1 MARTK
6 RKIDPLCT
14 ETPIVEQNTVKY
26 RTAAYARLSV
36 EDSGKPGAETLDSQK
51 KLIENYI
58 EEQPDLELCARYSD
72 NGATGTDFER
82 PGFERMMDAVRRG
95 EINCIVVKDLS
106 RFGRNYKETGNY
118 LERIFPFLD
127 VRFIAINDR
136 FDTLTAERG
145 ANGYIV
151 PLKNLINEAYSKD
164 ISKKIS
170 CVIHSKQERGE
181 FIGAWAP
188 YGYSKDPEDKHKLIP
203 NAETAPV
210 VRRIF
215 QMRLDGMSYNKIARA
230 LNQEGIASP
239 AQHLVAIGIS
249 TSEKY
254 KTAVWSI
261 QKIKDILSRQVY
273 IGHMVQ
279 GVKRQSFYEGRKQYI
294 RDSGDW
300 CVVKHTHPPIISEA
314 DFAAVQAMGEA
325 RRAAHQKKM
334 GKYDSLGKSENIL
347 LGLTFCQDCGRS
359 LVRYKNVSSSQKV
372 WYTYVCPTHA
382 GDPASCP
389 LKNIREDELFPILQ
403 EAISKQISLAADL
416 KAVVDKLAQSEKGRE
431 KREAMQAE
439 LDRANKALK
448 RCEGLRDSL
457 YRNYVEQLMTER
469 EYIMMKERYA
479 AEAEECRKQIKK
491 LEEKI
496 RESKDYTTENRY
508 LASFHPFKDVSLLTR
523 DVLTALVERI
533 EIGENKR
540 VCIHFRYRDELEKL
554 TDYLREEGVLDE
566 YSSEVSSSVR

>member
-14 ETPIVEQNTVKY
+14 DTPIVEQSTRY

-82 PGFERMMDAVRRG
+82 PGFEQMMDAVRRG

-164 ISKKIS
+164 ISKKS
-170 CVIHSKQERGE
+170 ASVLHSKQQRGE

-203 NAETAPV
+203 NPETAPV
-210 VRRIF
+210 VQRIF
-215 QMRLDGMSYNKIARA
+215 QMRLQGMSYNKIART
-230 LNQEGIASP
+230 LNQESVASP
-239 AQHLVAIGIS
+239 ARYLVDIGVCKNAQYEAS
-249 TSEKY
+249 TWCGS
-254 KTAVWSI
+254 
-261 QKIKDILSRQVY
+261 KIKSVLRHRVY
-273 IGHMVQ
+273 LGHMVQ
-279 GVKRQSFYEGRKQYI
+279 GVRCQSFYDGKKQA
-294 RDSGDW
+294 RLAEENW
-300 CVVKHTHPPIISEA
+300 RVVENTHLPIINEA
-314 DFAAVQAMGEA
+314 DFAAVQAMNEA
-325 RRAAHQKKM
+325 SYKAYHEKN
-334 GKYDSLGKSENIL
+334 GKYDALGKSKNIL
-347 LGLTFCQDCGRS
+347 QGLVFCRDCGRP
-359 LVRYKNVSSSQKV
+359 LMRYRNVNHGKTMY
-372 WYTYVCPTHA
+372 YTYICRTHVT
-382 GDPASCP
+382 DPASCP
-389 LKNIREDELFPILQ
+389 LKNIREDELFPILR
-403 EAISKQISLAADL
+403 EAISKQTALAVDL
-416 KAVVDKLAQSEKGRE
+416 KKLTERLNRAGEKQMRTE
-431 KREAMQAE
+431 TLQTKLCDTR
-439 LDRANKALK
+439 KALK
-448 RCEGLRDSL
+448 RCEDLRDGL
-457 YRNYVEQLMTER
+457 YQNYVEELVTQR
-469 EYIMMKERYA
+469 EYLAMKEHYT
-479 AEAEECRKQIKK
+479 AEAESHRRQIEI
-491 LEEKI
+491 LEDEIK
-496 RESKDYTTENRY
+496 EGKDFTAENRY
-508 LASFHPFKDVSLLTR
+508 LAAFDVFAGETQLTR
-523 DVLTALVERI
+523 DVLTALIERI

-540 VCIHFRYRDELEKL
+540 VHIHFRYRDAFEKL
-554 TDYLREEGVLDE
+554 VKYLGKEGLLDE
-566 YSSEVSSSVR
+566 HCGEVSSAVK